1 MSQQYKELL
10 LTTAAPSAVDNSEG
24 MRDGQSSKAPPI
36 NITRSTYIFVLCAA
50 VNSCNLGYDVG
61 VNTNAGPKIQQ
72 HFNLTDIQLEFFLG
86 SINFWSMFGAL
97 LAQHVTDTYGRRK
110 TFIIAALS
118 FILGVAIM
126 SPAQSF
132 QTLMIGRSFV
142 GMGVGVGLAID
153 PMYIAEV
160 SPASRRGELVC
171 WSEIAI
177 NVGIVMGFAS
187 GIFLYPLPNHQQW
200 RIMLS
205 LGAILPMVMIVLVLR
220 IMPESPRWLI
230 AQNRIE
236 EARSVLKRI
245 YPVGTSVLSMIPG
258 PFSGELIC
266 FILNDQILTLILYFK
281 T

>member
-1 MSQQYKELL
+1 VTRKVLAGNNMSQSFKELL
-10 LTTAAPSAVDNSEG
+10 LTTATPSTDKPEG
-24 MRDGQSSKAPPI
+24 LRDGQASETPPS

-61 VNTNAGPKIQQ
+61 VNTNAGPKIQR
-72 HFNLTDIQLEFFLG
+72 HFNLTDIQLELFLG

-97 LAQHVTDTYGRRK
+97 LAPHITDTYGRRK
-110 TFIIAALS
+110 TFLIAAIS
-118 FILGVAIM
+118 FIVGVSIM
-126 SPAQSF
+126 APAQSF
-132 QTLMIGRSFV
+132 PTLMIGRFFV

-153 PMYIAEV
+153 PLYIAEV

-177 NVGIVMGFAS
+177 NVGIVLGFAS
-187 GIFLYPLPNHQQW
+187 GIFLYPIPNEDLQW

-230 AQNRIE
+230 AQNRID
-236 EARSVLKRI
+236 EARDVLQCI
-245 YPVGTSVLSMIPG
+245 YPVGTLMLCYS
-258 PFSGELIC
+258 
-266 FILNDQILTLILYFK
+266 ILLY
-281 T
+281 